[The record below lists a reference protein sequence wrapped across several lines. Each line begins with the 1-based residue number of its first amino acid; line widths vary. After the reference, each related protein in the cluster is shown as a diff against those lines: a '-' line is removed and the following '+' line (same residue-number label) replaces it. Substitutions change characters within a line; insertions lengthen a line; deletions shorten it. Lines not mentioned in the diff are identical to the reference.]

1 MSRRSSGKK
10 ENKSRASSG
19 TRTSK
24 PAVFLL
30 GFLLI
35 LVGIFGI
42 LYNPSSS
49 AGAASPWE
57 ISEAGT
63 LSFLE
68 GPVREEPVVT
78 IKEIEDVYAPENSG
92 TLKLLSF
99 ESRGEKLQ
107 ALLRIPGNSISASSA
122 SSSASSTTPSSPGLI
137 LLPGAGVSKEAEQG
151 LAVELSKMGYATL
164 TLDQRNLGSIS
175 TERDLELF
183 KAGLEPVE
191 YSMVY
196 DALKASDVLAA
207 QPEIDPERL
216 AILGESNGGRFAVL
230 ACALNPSLKGVIGIS
245 TAGYST
251 EEIDPSL
258 TDNPSLAGNP
268 EAYRF
273 YRSIDPDTYL
283 AALPPAKFVQIHSFN
298 DPVIPHDLAL
308 RTFALA
314 KEPKAMY
321 NVTEATHGYAAS
333 MRPYLEKEL
342 ALLLN

>member
-1 MSRRSSGKK
+1 MSRQNSGKK
-10 ENKSRASSG
+10 ESKHRASSG
-19 TRTSK
+19 TGISK

-35 LVGIFGI
+35 LVGIFGVM
-42 LYNPSSS
+42 YNPSSS
-49 AGAASPWE
+49 SSAVSPWE
-57 ISEAGT
+57 VSEAGI
-63 LSFLE
+63 LSFPE
-68 GPVREEPVVT
+68 REKPVFT
-78 IKEIEDVYAPENSG
+78 SQEIEDVYIPENSD

-99 ESRGEKLQ
+99 ESKGENLQ
-107 ALLRIPGNSISASSA
+107 ALLRIPANSS
-122 SSSASSTTPSSPGLI
+122 SSPGLV
-137 LLPGAGVSKEAEQG
+137 LLPGAGISKEAEQG
-151 LAVELSKMGYATL
+151 LAAELSNMGYATL
-164 TLDQRNLGSIS
+164 TIDQRNLGGINM
-175 TERDLELF
+175 ERDLELF

-191 YSMVY
+191 YTMVY

-216 AILGESNGGRFAVL
+216 AILGESNGGRFAIL

-245 TAGYST
+245 TAGYGT
-251 EEIDPSL
+251 EEIDS
-258 TDNPSLAGNP
+258 SLADDP

-283 AALPPAKFVQIHSFN
+283 PTLSPAKFVQIHSFN
-298 DPVIPHDLAL
+298 DTVISHDLAL

-321 NVTEATHGYAAS
+321 NVTEATHGYTAS
-333 MRPYLEKEL
+333 MHPYLEKEL